1 MAASSDI
8 QLPFVGAGEDFFPH
22 LAEFSVNQAS
32 QTGRRLALHHGMT
45 WFARLLSTDKP
56 VYVENWSAERARRY
70 EQATFRYLGV
80 RPETTYTWA
89 HKFRKRRPDLKLA
102 KRAS

>member
-1 MAASSDI
+1 
-8 QLPFVGAGEDFFPH
+8 
-22 LAEFSVNQAS
+22 
-32 QTGRRLALHHGMT
+32 MT
-45 WFARLLSTDKP
+45 WIARLLSTDKP

>member
-1 MAASSDI
+1 MHNA
-8 QLPFVGAGEDFFPH
+8 Q
-22 LAEFSVNQAS
+22 
-32 QTGRRLALHHGMT
+32 GMT

-56 VYVENWSAERARRY
+56 VYVENWSPERARRY

-89 HKFRKRRPDLKLA
+89 HKFRKRRTDLKHA
-102 KRAS
+102 KKAS